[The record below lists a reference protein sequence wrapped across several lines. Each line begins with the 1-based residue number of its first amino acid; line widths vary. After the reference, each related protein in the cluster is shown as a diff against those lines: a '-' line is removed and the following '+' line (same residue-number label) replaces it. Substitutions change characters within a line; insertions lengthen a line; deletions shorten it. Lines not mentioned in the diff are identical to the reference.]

1 MNGPRACRHPRRSR
15 RGAALLLVLIALAV
29 GLLLVATWLDGRQ
42 ESVPVAQRIAAGAV
56 ARQAAATGLDLAA
69 ATIDA
74 EDDWRAA
81 YDAGRFNLGF
91 EVGDAACTLRVT
103 DADTEER
110 PTDDTVALNITCTA
124 VVDDVAMSVER
135 TIDVETSESVIDLTF
150 GETAILVEHELR
162 IRDDAALLPWTA
174 RPGIV
179 DGPLVVGSFDGRT
192 NAIVIED
199 AAVTL
204 GTEVLLV
211 DDRSTAGSGAGWRTL
226 PDRLPRIDAPDVPDP
241 DPDSDDA
248 VPSRLPLELVT
259 SPESDVLSERVRI
272 PARAAL
278 DFDGD
283 RVIRSLTDLELV
295 DGASLVVTSGTLV
308 LDAARDLVV
317 RGATITVAEGSQ
329 LILRAGRELRLH
341 DAVIVPDAVAATD
354 AATEFAST
362 VAPPD
367 AIVATLDGSD
377 ASIVVEGR
385 AAVVLSIIAPGGDV
399 AIRDDAVMHG
409 RIVAAN
415 VELGG
420 HAIVYARPDNGHV
433 IGLTTPVGPHREDD
447 GRLIAE
453 LADLDLGLSS
463 TLVSAA
469 DRIGLPVRTLDDVVE
484 PDPEVVARRSEEI
497 RDRIRRMIDERRR
510 RRGGPRWAWGDRDR
524 DE

>member
-1 MNGPRACRHPRRSR
+1 MNGARACRHPRRSR

-103 DADTEER
+103 DADTDER

-192 NAIVIED
+192 DAIVIED

-211 DDRSTAGSGAGWRTL
+211 DDRSPAGSGAGWRIL
-226 PDRLPRIDAPDVPDP
+226 PDRLPEIDAPAVP

-248 VPSRLPLELVT
+248 VPSRLPVELAA
-259 SPESDVLSERVRI
+259 SPESDVLSASVRI

-283 RVIRSLTDLELV
+283 RVIRSLSDLELV
-295 DGASLVVTSGTLV
+295 DGATLVVNSGTLV
-308 LDAARDLVV
+308 LDAARDLVI

-341 DAVIVPDAVAATD
+341 DAVIVPDAVATTD

-385 AAVVLSIIAPGGDV
+385 AAVVLSIIAPDGDV

-420 HAIVYARPDNGHV
+420 RAIVYARPDDGHV

-463 TLVSAA
+463 TLVAAA
-469 DRIGLPVRTLDDVVE
+469 DRVGLPVRTLDDVVE
-484 PDPEVVARRSEEI
+484 PDPEMVASRGEEI
-497 RDRIRRMIDERRR
+497 RDRIRRMLDERRR